1 MAAGDGSGRWA
12 RVTSEG
18 GCEGDGNSK
27 GRQAREKV
35 ESDCD
40 GRWAR
45 GEGEGGQPARATAR
59 ATGSKGNGR

>member
-27 GRQAREKV
+27 GRRA
-35 ESDCD
+35 S
-40 GRWAR
+40 
-45 GEGEGGQPARATAR
+45 EGGGAWRQHS
-59 ATGSKGNGR
+59 GGRNEMSGE